1 MKSQGVKKGD
11 VATIYMP
18 MIPQLPMTML
28 ACARIGA
35 IHSVVFAGFSSEAL
49 SSRIAASNSKVVITA
64 DVGMRG
70 TKEIKL
76 KKIVDEAIEKNN
88 CEDIVSKVL
97 VFERE
102 RSIVPDSADTE
113 EKSSGS
119 SDMNWVSGRDVNMND
134 LLPKQ
139 RPYCPPESMHA
150 EDPSFILYTSG
161 STGMPKGLV
170 HSTAGYALY
179 AASTYQ
185 TSFDYQPDDIFAC
198 VADCKSL
205 IVLFS

>member
-1 MKSQGVKKGD
+1 VKKGD
-11 VATIYMP
+11 VVTIYMP

-35 IHSVVFAGFSSEAL
+35 VHSVVFAGFSSEAL
-49 SSRIAASNSKVVITA
+49 SSRIAASNSQVVITA

-102 RSIVPDSADTE
+102 RSIATDSTATE
-113 EKSSGS
+113 EESSGS

-161 STGMPKGLV
+161 STGMPKGESKVSRSSL
-170 HSTAGYALY
+170 SICFTFNLTGLSLAPFS
-179 AASTYQ
+179 STY
-185 TSFDYQPDDIFAC
+185 
-198 VADCKSL
+198 
-205 IVLFS
+205 